1 MRKKTKWIV
10 LLLILAAALAAVF
23 YFGQEK
29 QVDKPLPTPTE
40 AAVPTAE
47 PTATNTPAPTETPVP
62 TKEPI
67 ATEAPDVTTA
77 PTEAPVHEHTWVKK
91 DVPPTCTDSG
101 CTWEECECGEIQN
114 EVLSDALGHG
124 ELEYNII
131 TEPTVDTEGEYT
143 ETCTVCGA
151 EVNRGSVPKLV
162 IEVTPTPEPTATPT
176 PTPEPTATPTPTP
189 EPTATPTPAPTET
202 PVPTST
208 PTPSPKP
215 TATPTPEV
223 TEHVHTW
230 VEYVIEATCGAS
242 GKSWEECECG
252 EIQNKKTIAKLKEH
266 GDLIYIIEVEP
277 TEEEVGSY
285 YEEFNICGEKIN
297 RGVLPKLSGGTNSE
311 YDPASDGFTVFVEEW
326 DHEGIHVELWKVTES
341 FQEQMPRSS
350 VLVFS
355 GNGEVTQDSIS
366 WTYWTTRKTYD
377 NWIRKMYFC
386 EGITAINMGKSLNER
401 LEEVH
406 FPSTLKEIG
415 DSSFKLSKLKEVILP
430 EGLVKLGRGAFSTI
444 DTLEKLVLPSTLQ
457 SIEFGVFTL
466 GVQSPLNYENNL
478 KEVTIPKSVK
488 KIGYGAF
495 EYRYDLVLTL
505 EEGIDTTGYE
515 EGWNYD
521 GADRPLEMITK

>member
-1 MRKKTKWIV
+1 MRKKSKWIV
-10 LLLILAAALAAVF
+10 LLLLLAAGIAAVF
-23 YFGQEK
+23 YFGKEK

-40 AAVPTAE
+40 EAVPTAE
-47 PTATNTPAPTETPVP
+47 PTVTNTPAPTETPVP

-176 PTPEPTATPTPTP
+176 PTPEPTAT
-189 EPTATPTPAPTET
+189 ATPTPTAT

-208 PTPSPKP
+208 PTPSPEP

-230 VEYVIEATCGAS
+230 VEHVIEATCGAS

-285 YEEFNICGEKIN
+285 YEECNICGEKVN

-341 FQEQMPRSS
+341 MSEQMPRSS

-355 GNGEVTQDSIS
+355 GNGEVTKGITSEWSDENYQNYSH
-366 WTYWTTRKTYD
+366 
-377 NWIRKMYFC
+377 WIRKMYFS
-386 EGITAINMGKSLNER
+386 EGITAIDDIPGSTER

-415 DSSFKLSKLKEVILP
+415 NGVFKRSKLKEVILP
-430 EGLVKLGRGAFSTI
+430 EGLVKLGRGAFSQI
-444 DTLEKLVLPSTLQ
+444 DELEKLVLPSTLQ
-457 SIEFGVFTL
+457 SIEFGAFTL
-466 GVQSPLNYENNL
+466 DVQSPLNYENNL
-478 KEVTIPKSVK
+478 KEVTIPKSVE

-505 EEGIDTTGYE
+505 EEGTDTTGYE

-521 GADRPLEMITK
+521 GADRPLEMITE